1 VWLHRAL
8 AVEHARKLRLSEA
21 LRDVDGHD
29 RAEVVRACADLEAAI
44 GDGNDRSTLVRER
57 RGLSQGLM
65 TPAMADH

>member
-8 AVEHARKLRLSEA
+8 AVEHARTLRLSEA

-44 GDGNDRSTLVRER
+44 GTATTD
-57 RGLSQGLM
+57 Q
-65 TPAMADH
+65 P